1 MCHHFNKSL
10 NTLDLNFI
18 KKKKNSEIYIDIY
31 IYFLYLHK
39 KFLYIFSK
47 LMPPDFSVK
56 LFSNKNNN
64 NNLKKKIIHKKI

>member
-1 MCHHFNKSL
+1 MCHNFNKSL

-18 KKKKNSEIYIDIY
+18 KKKKNLRNIYRY

>member
-18 KKKKNSEIYIDIY
+18 KKKKNLRNIYRY

-47 LMPPDFSVK
+47 LKPPDFSVK

>member
-18 KKKKNSEIYIDIY
+18 KKKKNLRNIYRY

-47 LMPPDFSVK
+47 LMPPDLSVK